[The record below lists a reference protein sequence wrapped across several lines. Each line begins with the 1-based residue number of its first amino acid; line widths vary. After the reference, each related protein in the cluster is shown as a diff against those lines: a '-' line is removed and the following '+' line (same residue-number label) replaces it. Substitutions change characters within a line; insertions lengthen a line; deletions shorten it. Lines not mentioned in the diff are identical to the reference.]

1 MASGDLVKQNVSE
14 ENLPVGH
21 VLTSSGRISAVHQ
34 IGTLNSQELPF
45 STAELLQLDQT
56 LEEATRATRLR
67 FNVYVG
73 DLGSETAA
81 GADALFPTTPDANT
95 SVLVAVSPNERAI
108 EVRSGRNAHVSD
120 RVAQLGIT
128 AATASFRDGN
138 LIDGL
143 VAAVR
148 VMSAAIIAP

>member
-1 MASGDLVKQNVSE
+1 MASGDLVKQNISE
-14 ENLPVGH
+14 EDLPVGH
-21 VLTSSGRISAVHQ
+21 VLTASGRISAVHQ
-34 IGTLNSQELPF
+34 IGSLNSQELPF
-45 STAELLQLDQT
+45 STAELLQLDET
-56 LEEATRATRLR
+56 LALATRSTRIR

-148 VMSAAIIAP
+148 VMSAAVIAP

>member
-1 MASGDLVKQNVSE
+1 MASGDLVKQTVSE

-21 VLTSSGRISAVHQ
+21 ALTASGRISAVHQ
-34 IGTLNSQELPF
+34 IGSLNPQELPF
-45 STAELLQLDQT
+45 SGAELLQLDET
-56 LEEATRATRLR
+56 LEMATRATRIR

-73 DLGSETAA
+73 SLGAEPAA
-81 GADALFPTTPDANT
+81 GADALFPTTPDATT
-95 SVLVAVSPNERAI
+95 SVLVAVSPNDRAI
-108 EVRSGRNAHVSD
+108 EIRSGRNAHVSD
-120 RVAQLGIT
+120 RVAQLGVT